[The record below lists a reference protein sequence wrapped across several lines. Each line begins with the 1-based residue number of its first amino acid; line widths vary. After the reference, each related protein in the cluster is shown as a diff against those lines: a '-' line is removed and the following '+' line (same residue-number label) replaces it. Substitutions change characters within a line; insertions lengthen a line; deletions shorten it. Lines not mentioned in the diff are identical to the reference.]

1 MDART
6 DPDVSVLM
14 PVRNGGRYLE
24 AAVSSIL
31 TQSLRN
37 FEFIV
42 CDDGSTDDT
51 PHTLARY
58 AARDARIRVFTLP
71 QRGLVAALNL
81 GMQEARAAWVAR
93 MDADDVAWPDR
104 LAVQLAAAA
113 AHPAAAG
120 IGSAWRIIDQ
130 NGRPRRIVRPPTD
143 PGGITAALMQHN
155 CLAHPTMLLR
165 RQPVIA
171 AGGYREAFRHAE
183 DYDLWLRLSE
193 HHPLLAVPQPLL
205 DYREHPGQISR
216 SALEQRILVEL
227 GTQIAACAR
236 RHGRPDPATGAAL
249 ADRAW
254 LRSAGVTETEIR
266 ARLIAGA
273 LGAAKHAA
281 WTRQPSAA
289 REAIGLLLAQDGLHP
304 RTRLHALLLRA
315 AAGLMRER
323 APPP

>member
-6 DPDVSVLM
+6 DPDVTVLM

-24 AAVSSIL
+24 AAVASIL
-31 TQSLRN
+31 TQSLRT

-51 PHTLARY
+51 PRALGRY
-58 AARDARIRVFTLP
+58 AAGDARIRVLTLP

-81 GMQEARAAWVAR
+81 GMQEARTAWVAR
-93 MDADDVAWPDR
+93 MDADDVASPDR
-104 LAVQLAAAA
+104 LEVQLSAAA

-143 PGGITAALMQHN
+143 PGAIAAALVRHN

-165 RQPVIA
+165 RQAVIA
-171 AGGYREAFRHAE
+171 AGGYRDAFRHAE

-193 HHPLLAVPQPLL
+193 HHPLYAVPQPLL

-216 SALEQRILVEL
+216 SVLEQRI
-227 GTQIAACAR
+227 IAEFGAQVAASVR
-236 RHGRPDPATGAAL
+236 RQGRPDPAGVVP
-249 ADRAW
+249 ADSAW
-254 LRSAGVTETEIR
+254 LVSAGATEAEIR

-273 LGAAKHAA
+273 LGAAKRAVRM
-281 WTRQPSAA
+281 RQPSAA
-289 REAIGLLLAQDGLHP
+289 REAVRLLCAQDGLRP
-304 RTRLHALLLRA
+304 RTRLHALLLQM
-315 AAGLMRER
+315 AAGLMREQM
-323 APPP
+323 PPP